1 MNTTHLY
8 RGSIFAQKRRNF
20 REGELEQETEQR
32 YLIKWKNYSHLHV
45 SWETIEDIHNMC
57 DQTSAKKLDKFIDSS
72 SLRKSE
78 QILKFPVAERIFGID
93 KREKWFD
100 IDNPPCEICQEYE
113 HDEDNP
119 ALLCDGCAFGSAHL
133 KCLKLTAVPE
143 ENGFVKFAPR
153 KRIWLIIICRSHL
166 RYSMITKWCM

>member
-1 MNTTHLY
+1 
-8 RGSIFAQKRRNF
+8 
-20 REGELEQETEQR
+20 
-32 YLIKWKNYSHLHV
+32 
-45 SWETIEDIHNMC
+45 MC

-72 SLRKSE
+72 SLRKSRADS
-78 QILKFPVAERIFGID
+78 QIPCCRKIFGID

-143 ENGFVKFAPR
+143 ESGFVKFAPR
-153 KRIWLIIICRSHL
+153 KRIWWIIICRSHL

>member
-119 ALLCDGCAFGSAHL
+119 ALL
-133 KCLKLTAVPE
+133 V
-143 ENGFVKFAPR
+143 
-153 KRIWLIIICRSHL
+153 
-166 RYSMITKWCM
+166 